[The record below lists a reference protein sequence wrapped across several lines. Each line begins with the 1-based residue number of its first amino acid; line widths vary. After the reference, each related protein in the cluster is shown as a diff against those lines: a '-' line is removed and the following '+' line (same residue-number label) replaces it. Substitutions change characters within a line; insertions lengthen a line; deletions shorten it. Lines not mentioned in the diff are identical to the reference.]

1 MQSSCSSH
9 TGTRSP
15 GRKADEIPVRM
26 SSANSGSCRGRY
38 HTDRRSG
45 AWYVSVWCL
54 GRGRRGQLQVG
65 MSGRERPLVLAVIAA
80 LAAWVGSLY
89 LRPFGRCG
97 KCAGR
102 GHIKSGKRR
111 VKVCPRC
118 KGAAPRPAARLP
130 CTIHRLARK
139 IRDGRQAAARYQ
151 EDSDGTP

>member
-102 GHIKSGKRR
+102 GHIKR
-111 VKVCPRC
+111 
-118 KGAAPRPAARLP
+118 

>member
-1 MQSSCSSH
+1 LQSSCSSH

-45 AWYVSVWCL
+45 AWYVSFWCL
-54 GRGRRGQLQVG
+54 GRGRRGQLPVG

-102 GHIKSGKRR
+102 GHIKSG
-111 VKVCPRC
+111 
-118 KGAAPRPAARLP
+118 
-130 CTIHRLARK
+130 TIHRLARK